1 MYGMVNKALEDMV
14 TSRQGEDCWE
24 RIKQAAGVEVA
35 VFISNEGYPDEMT
48 YKLVGAVSEE
58 LKVPAQQVLEEF
70 GKHWVL
76 KTAAEGYG
84 ELMEAG
90 GKTLKEFLLRLPA
103 FHTNVALIF
112 PQLNPPRFRCSDV
125 GDLSLKLHYYSDR
138 EGLAPFVIGVLKGLS
153 ERFSTLTRIEH
164 VTARGQ
170 DEDHDV
176 FLIDWS
182 GDPA

>member
-24 RIKQAAGVEVA
+24 RIKQAAGVDVD

-48 YKLVGAVSEE
+48 YNLVGAVSEE
-58 LKVPAQQVLEEF
+58 LKIPVPQVLEEF

-76 KTAAEGYG
+76 KTAVEGYG

-90 GKTLKEFLLRLPA
+90 GKTLKEFLLRLPT

-138 EGLAPFVIGVLKGLS
+138 EGLAPFVIGLLKGLS
-153 ERFSTLTRIEH
+153 ERFSTPARIEH
-164 VTARGQ
+164 VVARGQ

-182 GDPA
+182 ENPA

>member
-14 TSRQGEDCWE
+14 TSRHGEDCWE
-24 RIKQAAGVEVA
+24 RIKQAADVKVD
-35 VFISNEGYPDEMT
+35 VFISNEGYPDEVT
-48 YKLVGAVSEE
+48 YNLVGAISEE
-58 LKVPAQQVLEEF
+58 LKMTIPQVLEKF
-70 GKHWVL
+70 GMHWVL
-76 KTAAEGYG
+76 KTAVEGYG

-90 GKTLKEFLLRLPA
+90 GKTLKEFLLRLPT

-138 EGLAPFVIGVLKGLS
+138 EGLAPFVIGLLKGLS
-153 ERFSTLTRIEH
+153 EHFSTPASIEH

-182 GDPA
+182 GDPT

>member
-14 TSRQGEDCWE
+14 TRRQGEDCWE
-24 RIKQAAGVEVA
+24 RIKQAVDVDVD
-35 VFISNEGYPDEMT
+35 VFISTEGYPDEVT

-58 LKVPAQQVLEEF
+58 LEMPVTQVLEEF
-70 GKHWVL
+70 GRHWVL
-76 KTAAEGYG
+76 RTAAEDYG
-84 ELMEAG
+84 ELLDAG
-90 GKTLKEFLLRLPA
+90 GKTLKEFLLHLPV

-112 PQLNPPRFRCSDV
+112 PQLNPPRFRYSDV

-138 EGLAPFVIGVLKGLS
+138 EGLAPFVIGLLKGLS
-153 ERFSTLTRIEH
+153 ERFSTPVRIEH

-170 DEDHDV
+170 EVDHDV

-182 GDPA
+182 GDPP

>member
-14 TSRQGEDCWE
+14 TSRQDEDCWE
-24 RIKQAAGVEVA
+24 RIKQAAGVDVD

-48 YKLVGAVSEE
+48 YNLVGAISEE
-58 LKVPAQQVLEEF
+58 LKIPVPQVLEEF
-70 GKHWVL
+70 GMHWVL

-90 GKTLKEFLLRLPA
+90 GKTLKEFLLRLPT

-112 PQLNPPRFRCSDV
+112 PNLNPPRFRCSDV
-125 GDLSLKLHYYSDR
+125 ADLSLKLHYYSDR
-138 EGLAPFVIGVLKGLS
+138 EGLAPFIIGLLKGLS
-153 ERFSTLTRIEH
+153 ERFSTPVHIEH

-170 DEDHDV
+170 DDDHDV

>member
-14 TSRQGEDCWE
+14 TGRRDEDCWE
-24 RIKQAAGVEVA
+24 HIKRLAGVDVD

-48 YKLVGAVSEE
+48 YNLVGAISEE
-58 LKVPAQQVLEEF
+58 LKMSVPRVLEEF

-84 ELMEAG
+84 ELMDTG

-112 PQLNPPRFRCSDV
+112 PQLNPPRFRCSHV
-125 GDLSLKLHYYSDR
+125 GDFSLKLHYYSDR
-138 EGLAPFVIGVLKGLS
+138 EGLAPFVIGLLKGLS

-164 VTARGQ
+164 VTARGR
-170 DEDHDV
+170 EADHDV

-182 GDPA
+182 GGPA